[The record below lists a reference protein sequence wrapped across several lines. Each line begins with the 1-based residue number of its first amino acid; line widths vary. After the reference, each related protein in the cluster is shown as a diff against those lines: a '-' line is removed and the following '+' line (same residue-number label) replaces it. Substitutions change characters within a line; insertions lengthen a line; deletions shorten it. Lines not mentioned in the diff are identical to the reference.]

1 MMNRLLTVVLGL
13 SLLLLLIPLSGCEQ
27 PRGEI
32 EALKKEVEALKKG
45 QETGEIE
52 ALKKDVEALKKGQE
66 TAEKELKEIKAVL
79 QRVGAIPPPEPKNV
93 IVSVDDD
100 PFLGEKNAE
109 VTIIDFSDYQ

>member
-13 SLLLLLIPLSGCEQ
+13 SLLVLLIPLSGCEQ

-45 QETGEIE
+45 QET
-52 ALKKDVEALKKGQE
+52 
-66 TAEKELKEIKAVL
+66 AEKELKEIKAAL
-79 QRVGAIPPPEPKNV
+79 QRVGAIPPPEPENV
-93 IVSVDDD
+93 VVSVDDD

>member
-1 MMNRLLTVVLGL
+1 MNRLLTVVLGL
-13 SLLLLLIPLSGCEQ
+13 SLLVLLIPLSGCEQ
-27 PRGEI
+27 PR
-32 EALKKEVEALKKG
+32 
-45 QETGEIE
+45 GEIE

-66 TAEKELKEIKAVL
+66 TAEKELKVIKAAL

-93 IVSVDDD
+93 VVSVDDD

>member
-32 EALKKEVEALKKG
+32 EALR
-45 QETGEIE
+45 
-52 ALKKDVEALKKGQE
+52 KDVEALKKGQE
-66 TAEKELKEIKAVL
+66 TAEKELKVIKAVL
-79 QRVGAIPPPEPKNV
+79 QRVGAISPPEPKNV
-93 IVSVDDD
+93 VVSVDDD

>member
-1 MMNRLLTVVLGL
+1 MNRLLTVVLGL
-13 SLLLLLIPLSGCEQ
+13 SLLVLLIPLSGCEQ

-45 QETGEIE
+45 QET
-52 ALKKDVEALKKGQE
+52 
-66 TAEKELKEIKAVL
+66 AEKEIKEIKAAL
-79 QRVGAIPPPEPKNV
+79 QRVGAIPPPEPENV
-93 IVSVDDD
+93 VVSVDDD

>member
-1 MMNRLLTVVLGL
+1 LLSLTLDNKIKAMMNRLLTVVLGL

-27 PRGEI
+27 PR
-32 EALKKEVEALKKG
+32 
-45 QETGEIE
+45 GEIE

-93 IVSVDDD
+93 VVSVDDD